1 MTLRT
6 LRQKLKNKT
15 LLFAIVGA
23 SVLKSPLLRKTYM
36 SSQTE
41 AENKTGIVVETLPN
55 TMFKVQL
62 EDGEEVLTYLSGRM
76 RRFRIRVVVG
86 DSVTFEVEPYG
97 GKGRIIQRH

>member
-1 MTLRT
+1 
-6 LRQKLKNKT
+6 
-15 LLFAIVGA
+15 
-23 SVLKSPLLRKTYM
+23 M

-41 AENKTGIVVETLPN
+41 NETKTGTVVETLPN

-86 DSVTFEVEPYG
+86 DTVTFEVDPYG

>member
-1 MTLRT
+1 
-6 LRQKLKNKT
+6 
-15 LLFAIVGA
+15 
-23 SVLKSPLLRKTYM
+23 VLKSALLRTNM

-41 AENKTGIVVETLPN
+41 NETKSGTVVETLPN

-86 DSVTFEVEPYG
+86 DTVTFEVEPYG
-97 GKGRIIQRH
+97 GKGRIIQRQ

>member
-1 MTLRT
+1 MLKSALLRT
-6 LRQKLKNKT
+6 N
-15 LLFAIVGA
+15 
-23 SVLKSPLLRKTYM
+23 M

-41 AENKTGIVVETLPN
+41 NETKSGTVVETLPN

-86 DSVTFEVEPYG
+86 DTVTFEVEPYG
-97 GKGRIIQRH
+97 GKGRIIQRQ

>member
-1 MTLRT
+1 MLE
-6 LRQKLKNKT
+6 
-15 LLFAIVGA
+15 FA
-23 SVLKSPLLRKTYM
+23 LLRTYM

-41 AENKTGIVVETLPN
+41 NETKTGTVVETLPN

-86 DSVTFEVEPYG
+86 DTVTFEVDPYG
-97 GKGRIIQRH
+97 GKGRITQRH

>member
-1 MTLRT
+1 MLE
-6 LRQKLKNKT
+6 
-15 LLFAIVGA
+15 FA
-23 SVLKSPLLRKTYM
+23 LLRTYM

-41 AENKTGIVVETLPN
+41 NETKTGTVVETVPN

-86 DSVTFEVEPYG
+86 DTVTFEVDPYG